1 MSDAR
6 ENLILQSADRKKRQL
21 EKQNAVL
28 RFLRQHLW
36 SSQAIL
42 QDVMKLQSRQAAHKT
57 LSHMQS
63 EGLVRSHQYLA
74 LGGKLALWGIT
85 AHGQVMSFDPKAE
98 ELFSAYFE
106 PSRISEQNIRH
117 QLDLQRLRVN
127 AEMRGWHGW
136 TDGDRLGGLD
146 KEAKRPDAIAK
157 NAQGLIVAIEC
168 ERTFKTVKRYEQI
181 LVSYLKLLRAGQ
193 VAKVVWVLPT
203 QDMADRLHLL
213 ITSIKSVKIA
223 GQRVQIDPAKHH
235 LSIHFCSYG
244 NWPNYKW

>member
-1 MSDAR
+1 MSVGSK
-6 ENLILQSADRKKRQL
+6 NLISLSVDRKRRQL
-21 EKQNAVL
+21 EKQYAAL

-42 QDVMKLQSRQAAHKT
+42 QDVMHLQSRQAAHKT
-57 LSHMQS
+57 LSQMQS

-74 LGGKLALWGIT
+74 LGGKLTLWGIT
-85 AHGQVMSFDPKAE
+85 AHGQAMSFDTKTE
-98 ELFSAYFE
+98 ELCSAYFE

-127 AEMRGWHGW
+127 AEIHGWYGW

-146 KEAKRPDAIAK
+146 KEAKRPDAITK
-157 NAQGLIVAIEC
+157 NAQGLVVAIEC

-193 VAKVVWVLPT
+193 IAKVVWVLPT

-213 ITSIKSVKIA
+213 VTSIKSVKVA
-223 GQRVQIDPAKHH
+223 GQTVQIDPAKHH
-235 LSIHFCSYG
+235 ANIHFCSYAD
-244 NWPNYKW
+244 WPNYE